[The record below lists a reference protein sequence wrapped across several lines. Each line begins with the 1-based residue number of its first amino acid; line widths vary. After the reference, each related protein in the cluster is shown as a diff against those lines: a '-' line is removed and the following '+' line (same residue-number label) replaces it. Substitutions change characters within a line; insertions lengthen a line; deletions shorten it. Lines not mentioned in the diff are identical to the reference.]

1 MQGDDDTKLYLIVAK
16 ELSLNRRDEG
26 LWTKAF
32 ALENGDERA
41 TKARYIRE
49 RVAFLKRSK
58 NGGSRQDDSASSV
71 VDAAPPPVD
80 RRQKESAS
88 ARAIREVSP
97 WARFLAR
104 SIDLG
109 VVTVSVLGVGVTM
122 AMTLPISESAGRAS
136 LWLVGAM
143 LFGLALL
150 GYEAVALSLF
160 GTTIGKAAFGLRISA
175 EDGGLLEL
183 KSAYRRAFWAWASG
197 NACYFFFPA
206 ATAFFWWRGY
216 KVLTT
221 TGSTSWDD
229 KIGSV
234 VTQAKIG
241 SLRFSL
247 GALLGASL
255 LASILVI
262 HGVSRLVTTPS
273 SKLAG
278 TVGANGTSAPRNIF
292 DQFDEPKPSAATHAV
307 TYLDKADPNRWGPW
321 MAQRSVEE
329 IERVAKEYEPRL
341 NDPRAWTAVLAW
353 QSAHIQNYNQG
364 ANTAMFQAVSAVVYD
379 LKENKGIC
387 RPTGKVILID
397 EARAIAGVPIGTKV
411 IEYDC
416 AR

>member
-1 MQGDDDTKLYLIVAK
+1 M
-16 ELSLNRRDEG
+16 
-26 LWTKAF
+26 
-32 ALENGDERA
+32 
-41 TKARYIRE
+41 
-49 RVAFLKRSK
+49 
-58 NGGSRQDDSASSV
+58 
-71 VDAAPPPVD
+71 
-80 RRQKESAS
+80 
-88 ARAIREVSP
+88 
-97 WARFLAR
+97 AR

-221 TGSTSWDD
+221 TGITSWDD

-262 HGVSRLVTTPS
+262 NGVSRLVTRPLS
-273 SKLAG
+273 SKLG
-278 TVGANGTSAPRNIF
+278 STVGAGDDIRSPAGPF
-292 DQFDEPKPSAATHAV
+292 DDLIPNRPPATAATSPAAGNYFDRFDAPQTPNGQPGTPNAHGEIKPPSEF

-364 ANTAMFQAVSAVVYD
+364 ANTAMFQAVSAVVHD
-379 LKENKGIC
+379 LKENK
-387 RPTGKVILID
+387 VIS
-397 EARAIAGVPIGTKV
+397 PILHTV
-411 IEYDC
+411 VCDTFSRFCDWRSCEWESP
-416 AR
+416 R